1 VNVKNNGLIHG
12 VLFMFNQ
19 QIKLMCQILHS
30 LIFHPLFH
38 QFILKIQ
45 GLLTIII
52 NVYQLY
58 LKNNNNNSVIF
69 HNIGDIF
76 NQHSK
81 GIWEIAIQEI
91 LSI

>member
-1 VNVKNNGLIHG
+1 
-12 VLFMFNQ
+12 
-19 QIKLMCQILHS
+19 MCQILHS

-45 GLLTIII
+45 GLLDNYIKKK
-52 NVYQLY
+52 
-58 LKNNNNNSVIF
+58 KNNNINSVIF

-81 GIWEIAIQEI
+81 GIWEMAIQEI